1 MTPAPTVNPDPLL
14 SEKEAAAYRGLS
26 PKTLRNERALGRGP
40 RYIRQGGHI
49 AYRRSD
55 LERYLEACAVD
66 PSAKAEA
73 VQLAKSLTAGVTR
86 RARMS
91 RIREIAAE
99 FQGKSR
105 RRPSDRRSAGKPSA
119 S

>member
-1 MTPAPTVNPDPLL
+1 MTAAPNINPDPLL
-14 SEKEAAAYRGLS
+14 SEVQAAAYRGLS
-26 PKTLRNERALGRGP
+26 PKTLRNERALGKGP

-66 PSAKAEA
+66 PSAKQDER
-73 VQLAKSLTAGVTR
+73 QLARSLTAGVTR
-86 RARMS
+86 RGRTS
-91 RIREIAAE
+91 RLREIAAE

>member
-1 MTPAPTVNPDPLL
+1 MTPAPTVNTDPLL
-14 SEKEAAAYRGLS
+14 TEAQAAAYRGLK
-26 PKTLRNERALGRGP
+26 PQTVRIERCRGKGP
-40 RYIRQGGHI
+40 RYIRQGGRI
-49 AYRRSD
+49 FYRRSD

-66 PSAKAEA
+66 PSAKQEERK
-73 VQLAKSLTAGVTR
+73 LERSLIAGVTR
-86 RARMS
+86 TRRGS

-105 RRPSDRRSAGKPSA
+105 RRPTDRRSAGKPSA